1 LAAAHA
7 ARKAGFVAA
16 ALTAILPAYPAAAGE
31 PTLEYPVKATFL
43 YKFGDFVEWP
53 LGSFDAAAAPLQLCI
68 LGTDPFGKI
77 LTDAVTGRH
86 SAGRDIV
93 VRPIQATAE
102 AGACHILFVGKT
114 PAAAEALKAVHNYPV
129 LTVTD
134 EDDDQ
139 NVIGIIHFTIR
150 ENRVRFIIDDQAAAA
165 NNLNISSKLLSIAV
179 AVKARN

>member
-1 LAAAHA
+1 MQGL
-7 ARKAGFVAA
+7 AA
-16 ALTAILPAYPAAAGE
+16 ALTAILLAFQVSAAE

-53 LGSFDAAAAPLQLCI
+53 LGSFHAAAAPLQLCI
-68 LGTDPFGKI
+68 LGADPFGNI
-77 LTDAVTGRH
+77 LTEAIVGRH
-86 SAGRDIV
+86 SAGRNID
-93 VRPIQATAE
+93 VRQIQASAE

-114 PAAAEALKAVHNYPV
+114 PAAAEALKAVHSYPV

-134 EDDDQ
+134 EDDGQ
-139 NVIGIIHFTIR
+139 NAIGVIHFTIR

-179 AVKARN
+179 AVKPRK